1 MSTRYLVLGLA
12 AGLMLYTSPAS
23 AQSASAAA
31 AVPST
36 TPPPSAT
43 EAWQVEVVPYLWG
56 SGIEGPVGIGNRT
69 ADIDASFAN
78 ILNHLHF
85 AAMGLAEARRDKL
98 VVLTDT
104 IYSDLRG
111 QRATPGPLFSR
122 VDPQQRMFILTP
134 EGGYRILDSGD
145 ASLDVVGGIRYW
157 RLKSELQFQSGVLPG
172 IGLEASRNWVDG
184 IVGAR
189 ARKTLPRKWW
199 ASAYGDLGAG
209 GSDFTYQIVGNAGL
223 DIRERYALV
232 LGYRYLKVD
241 YDKNEFLFDTAMK
254 GPLFGF
260 TIKF

>member
-31 AVPST
+31 TAPST

-43 EAWQVEVVPYLWG
+43 EAWQGEVVPYLWG

-85 AAMGLAEARRDKL
+85 AAMGLAEVRRDKL
-98 VVLTDT
+98 VVLSDV
-104 IYSDLRG
+104 IYTDLRG
-111 QRATPGPLFSR
+111 QHATPGPLFSR

-172 IGLEASRNWVDG
+172 IGLEATRNWVDG

-189 ARKTLPRKWW
+189 ARRTLPRKWW

-209 GSDFTYQIVGNAGL
+209 GSDFTCQIVGNAGL

-232 LGYRYLKVD
+232 LGYRYLKAD

-260 TIKF
+260 TFKF